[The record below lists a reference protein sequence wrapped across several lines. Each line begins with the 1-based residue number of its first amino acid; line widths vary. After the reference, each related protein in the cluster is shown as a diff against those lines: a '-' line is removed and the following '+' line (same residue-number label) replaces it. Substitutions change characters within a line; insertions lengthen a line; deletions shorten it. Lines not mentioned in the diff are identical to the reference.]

1 MRLFLAVVC
10 LALVG
15 IATVARGAPD
25 CRLRGRPWLEAK
37 VAGATTPLE
46 RAVDARLGE
55 TIEVFVVAPGFL
67 DGRAVQFSE
76 APGRRHVSWRAAGC
90 GPMAVAWR
98 RIEPRMLHTTTRGP
112 DPKTKLYANAVLFGP
127 HHGKWIGFD
136 RIEYFET
143 PIPDQREP
151 RLQVRDARP
160 SAATGL
166 RRPPP
171 RDRLGTLRLAATVSA
186 GGVTLSTPG
195 LDAAPDG
202 QIGPS
207 VLRYSFRSG
216 DDFLGWLSS
225 FYNVP
230 YLFGSAGRGAR
241 SQAERYVGADCAD
254 ILVAAL
260 RRSGLH
266 HLEYSSV
273 GELVDALPQVAGPSV
288 MNGAPAEPAIAIGG
302 SRGARPGDLIALDY
316 IGVDELPGAWDH
328 IVALVEDRGPD
339 GKPDGQ
345 LGPDDLVA
353 DSGSSDGL
361 TLAPL
366 GGQGEVRLEVL
377 RPQ

>member
-1 MRLFLAVVC
+1 M
-10 LALVG
+10 
-15 IATVARGAPD
+15 
-25 CRLRGRPWLEAK
+25 
-37 VAGATTPLE
+37 
-46 RAVDARLGE
+46 
-55 TIEVFVVAPGFL
+55 
-67 DGRAVQFSE
+67 
-76 APGRRHVSWRAAGC
+76 
-90 GPMAVAWR
+90 
-98 RIEPRMLHTTTRGP
+98 
-112 DPKTKLYANAVLFGP
+112 
-127 HHGKWIGFD
+127 
-136 RIEYFET
+136 
-143 PIPDQREP
+143 
-151 RLQVRDARP
+151 
-160 SAATGL
+160 
-166 RRPPP
+166 
-171 RDRLGTLRLAATVSA
+171 SA

-366 GGQGEVRLEVL
+366 GDQGEVRLEVL